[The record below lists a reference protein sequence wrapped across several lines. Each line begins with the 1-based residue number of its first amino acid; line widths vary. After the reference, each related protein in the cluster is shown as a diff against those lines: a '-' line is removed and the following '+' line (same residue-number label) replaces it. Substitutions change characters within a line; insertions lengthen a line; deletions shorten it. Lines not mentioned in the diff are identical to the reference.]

1 MSDNIENN
9 ISNQAL
15 ENQMNIGTMGNL
27 QRSIN
32 RSLEIAQS
40 SERSY
45 IPGETKSTNHLIFEM
60 NEFYLEMAQK
70 INELKLNRY
79 DSYVNEDEDEDVE
92 DTDSVLYEVVSAI
105 RKKRNNPEMK
115 KQIETVLKLD
125 QMMEDSYKTLQKE
138 RMERQLVQKQLCEI
152 IDREDDKYAK
162 TKIFRDL
169 CSYEDNGLNAS
180 TSSET
185 ITNQKEYESDGNTEH
200 ETSLLECDSNK
211 DKFIKRNI
219 QRAKN
224 TPTMS
229 NPAYCLTDEE
239 KVKLDKLL
247 IDLDKTPESDGTD
260 DTKLLGSEKKVDS
273 LLEID
278 DTTSIYPFSLS
289 EEDQT
294 RMRELESELE
304 NLSEV
309 SLLPSKQKPV
319 HDGKP
324 WQNEDRLKQID
335 AKLEKLQSERESF
348 TFKPTEVVLPQVSQD
363 NSSWEDASDVTS
375 TNNDDTAN
383 DVESIPFDSIRERSQ
398 EMLARIA
405 RIMQTTSAEYSD
417 HEHDEPERD

>member
-1 MSDNIENN
+1 M
-9 ISNQAL
+9 
-15 ENQMNIGTMGNL
+15 
-27 QRSIN
+27 
-32 RSLEIAQS
+32 
-40 SERSY
+40 
-45 IPGETKSTNHLIFEM
+45 F
-60 NEFYLEMAQK
+60 
-70 INELKLNRY
+70 
-79 DSYVNEDEDEDVE
+79 
-92 DTDSVLYEVVSAI
+92 
-105 RKKRNNPEMK
+105 
-115 KQIETVLKLD
+115 
-125 QMMEDSYKTLQKE
+125 
-138 RMERQLVQKQLCEI
+138 
-152 IDREDDKYAK
+152 
-162 TKIFRDL
+162 
-169 CSYEDNGLNAS
+169 
-180 TSSET
+180 
-185 ITNQKEYESDGNTEH
+185 
-200 ETSLLECDSNK
+200 
-211 DKFIKRNI
+211 
-219 QRAKN
+219 
-224 TPTMS
+224 
-229 NPAYCLTDEE
+229 
-239 KVKLDKLL
+239 
-247 IDLDKTPESDGTD
+247 LDKTSESDGTD

-348 TFKPTEVVLPQVSQD
+348 TFKPTEVALPQVSQD